1 MSQTVEVII
10 ISAKLCKKY
19 IPNLCWIAKKNSG
32 SFDKA
37 AQLKAFNTAKET
49 ALNQFN
55 SDISRFIVD
64 NYGGLNEWLSTQ
76 IEASINKLKN

>member
-1 MSQTVEVII
+1 MLNSVRSAFQTFVE
-10 ISAKLCKKY
+10 SL
-19 IPNLCWIAKKNSG
+19 KNSG

-55 SDISRFIVD
+55 SEISRFIVD

-76 IEASINKLKN
+76 IEASINKLKNKSIPMKT